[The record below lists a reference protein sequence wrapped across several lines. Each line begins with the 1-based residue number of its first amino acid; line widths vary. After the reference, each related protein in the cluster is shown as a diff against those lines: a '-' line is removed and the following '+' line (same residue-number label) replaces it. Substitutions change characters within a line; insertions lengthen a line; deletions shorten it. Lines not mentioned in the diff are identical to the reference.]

1 MNGSPSFSLSGTDL
15 KKLGIGALLAMGGT
29 LVTFLSTEL
38 LPNLDQ
44 STLLG
49 ALLAGIASVV
59 LNAFRKLVADTRTGT
74 AS

>member
-29 LVTFLSTEL
+29 LVTFLSTEFL
-38 LPNLDQ
+38 LNLDQ

-59 LNAFRKLVADTRTGT
+59 LNALRKLIADTRTGT
-74 AS
+74 VS

>member
-15 KKLGIGALLAMGGT
+15 KKLGIGAFLAMGGT

-59 LNAFRKLVADTRTGT
+59 LNALRKLIADTRTGT

>member
-29 LVTFLSTEL
+29 LVTFLSTEF

-59 LNAFRKLVADTRTGT
+59 LNALRKLIADTRTGT

>member
-1 MNGSPSFSLSGTDL
+1 
-15 KKLGIGALLAMGGT
+15 MGGT
-29 LVTFLSTEL
+29 LVTFLSTEF

-59 LNAFRKLVADTRTGT
+59 LNALRKLIADTRTGT
-74 AS
+74 TS

>member
-15 KKLGIGALLAMGGT
+15 KKLGIGALLAMGGA
-29 LVTFLSTEL
+29 LVTFLSTEF

-59 LNAFRKLVADTRTGT
+59 LNALRKLIADTRTGT